1 MTTFNRQQA
10 GEKEELDRMTKDLQ
24 QSSLNTEH
32 QSEPT
37 APPEYRTN
45 DGKKIVRKTN
55 HFRMRTGPSKLLF
68 GTEYR
73 WIRTREK
80 GKKPKWTRT
89 RGL

>member
-37 APPEYRTN
+37 APPEYRTR
-45 DGKKIVRKTN
+45 GIRK
-55 HFRMRTGPSKLLF
+55 
-68 GTEYR
+68 
-73 WIRTREK
+73 
-80 GKKPKWTRT
+80 
-89 RGL
+89 